1 MVVVA
6 DIESCISA
14 NVILVPSSDSEL
26 ARLLPRQQPSQRSMK
41 VPQFRLGRWPYGEQV
56 LEFLC
61 PLLSLGYAEIWVD
74 AKSLVADVELRLQF
88 LSSTGAMKA
97 LSEELPTLLVQ
108 IITCCLDDRIGE
120 WLQQLIGQ
128 DS

>member
-1 MVVVA
+1 MREMIVNELSLA
-6 DIESCISA
+6 YHEFA
-14 NVILVPSSDSEL
+14 REL

-88 LSSTGAMKA
+88 LS
-97 LSEELPTLLVQ
+97 PT
-108 IITCCLDDRIGE
+108 
-120 WLQQLIGQ
+120 
-128 DS
+128 